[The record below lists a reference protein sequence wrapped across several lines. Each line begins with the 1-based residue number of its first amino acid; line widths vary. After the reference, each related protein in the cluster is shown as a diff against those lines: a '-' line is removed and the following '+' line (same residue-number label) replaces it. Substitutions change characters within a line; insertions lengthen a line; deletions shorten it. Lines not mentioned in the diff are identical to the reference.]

1 MRSHGRSP
9 LSPQVNRTARVATAA
24 DLAALERLP
33 LTAEG
38 LRTVLFAARTKP
50 ALVHVV
56 EQSGTLIGVGCCA
69 RQANGNLAVRGYD
82 GEINLILVLPEY
94 QRQGVGA
101 LLLASM
107 ARDLS
112 QRGFHEVTSW
122 VKRENAA
129 ARRFYVHH
137 GGQVVA
143 EREHAVD
150 NKVSLEFAYAW
161 TQLNALQRVAP
172 TSH

>member
-1 MRSHGRSP
+1 
-9 LSPQVNRTARVATAA
+9 VATAA
-24 DLAALERLP
+24 DVAAVERLP
-33 LTAEG
+33 LSAAG
-38 LRTVLFAARTKP
+38 LATVRLAARTKP
-50 ALVHVV
+50 TLVHVA
-56 EQSGTLIGVGCCA
+56 EQDGMLIGVGCCA

-82 GEINLILVLPEY
+82 GEINLILVLPDY

-101 LLLASM
+101 QLMASM

-129 ARRFYVHH
+129 ARRFYTHH

-150 NKVSLEFAYAW
+150 NTVVLEFAYAW
-161 TQLNALQRVAP
+161 TQLGGLQALAP
-172 TSH
+172 LSH